1 VTDPAAAVLGL
12 IAGQGALPLE
22 LARAARSRGRRLV
35 AIAFHG
41 QTDPALEREAE
52 VSWLYPGEVGRALAT
67 LRRAGVSQVLLA
79 GKVPK
84 AGLAA
89 DPAALRPDAEAL
101 RLLAALR
108 DRSDD
113 SILRA
118 LADFLAGQGIELL
131 PQAELAP
138 ELFAG
143 PGVLGR
149 VRPSA
154 AQRADAAYG
163 FPIARAIG
171 GLDVGQTLVVKDRA
185 VLAVEAIEGT
195 DAAIRRAGA
204 IAAGAC
210 VVKVAKPRQD
220 PRFDVPAIGPATL
233 EAMREA
239 RAGCLAFEAGRTLL
253 LERGRLVEQADA
265 AGIALFGID
274 EESLAGGVA

>member
-1 VTDPAAAVLGL
+1 VADPAATVLGL

-22 LARAARSRGRRLV
+22 LARAARGRGRRLV

-41 QTDPALEREAE
+41 RTDPALEREAE
-52 VSWLYPGEVGRALAT
+52 VSWLHPGEVGRALAT
-67 LRRAGVSQVLLA
+67 LRAAGVSQALLA
-79 GKVPK
+79 GKVGK
-84 AGLAA
+84 ADLAA
-89 DPAALRPDAEAL
+89 DPTALRPDAEAL

-143 PGVLGR
+143 PGVLGS

-154 AQRADAAYG
+154 GEIADVAYG

-171 GLDVGQTLVVKDRA
+171 GLDIGQTVVVKGRA

-204 IAAGAC
+204 IAAGGC

-220 PRFDVPAIGPATL
+220 PRFDVPAIGPTTL

-239 RAGCLAFEAGRTLL
+239 SARCLAFEAGRTLL
-253 LERGRLVEQADA
+253 LERARLVAEADA
-265 AGIALFGID
+265 AGIALLGVD
-274 EESLAGGVA
+274 DESLAGGVA